1 MPPVTRGQHGPL
13 QVAPRISPEVPRR
26 RNNRTA
32 RITLK
37 RNMNGVSKGT
47 TKKFFCKRS
56 QACQRLQDAC
66 KSSSFQ
72 SLKASEPPR
81 LVNLQS
87 SEHQYGSGGMRV
99 ALKSAARPGGC
110 GTTACQIP
118 IRSRRSRQSCQVLS
132 NKFVHVTANLLWRSL
147 STSL

>member
-13 QVAPRISPEVPRR
+13 QVAPRISPEAPRR

-99 ALKSAARPGGC
+99 ALKSAATRRVG
-110 GTTACQIP
+110 ACP
-118 IRSRRSRQSCQVLS
+118 NGFR
-132 NKFVHVTANLLWRSL
+132 NLLRILRTQRVQPGPAQSAPPQN
-147 STSL
+147 SIS